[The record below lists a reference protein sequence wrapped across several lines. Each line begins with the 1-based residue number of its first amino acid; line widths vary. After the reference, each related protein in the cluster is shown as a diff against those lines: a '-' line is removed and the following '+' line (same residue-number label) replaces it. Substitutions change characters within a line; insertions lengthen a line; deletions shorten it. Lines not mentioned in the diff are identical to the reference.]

1 MDTIGQLLPS
11 LSDARI
17 LLVDDDP
24 GAIQWMAR
32 VLAGYRELRF
42 ATSGAEALVV
52 AHAWQPELVLLD
64 VEMPG
69 IGGFAVRLALKADPL
84 LADVPVIFITQHG
97 LPTFEIAA
105 FDIGAADFVT
115 KPVTGPALL
124 ARVAMQL
131 RLRRMTRLMARLT
144 ARDGLTGLA
153 DRGLL
158 DVELA
163 LECARSQR
171 TGRPLALLLADI
183 DGFGAYNRLH
193 GSAFGD
199 SCLRTVAQAVRRL
212 CQRPAD
218 LPVRHGA
225 DAFALLL
232 PDTATDD
239 AATLAARLSG
249 APNGAG
255 DPPVTLCIGLAVC
268 ELPAAHTPATRDLAV
283 ELHRAAETALARARR
298 SGPGSACVHQLG
310 GGDAALLSMTSGSL
324 S

>member
-1 MDTIGQLLPS
+1 MDTIGQLMPS

-24 GAIQWMAR
+24 GAIEWMGR

-42 ATSGAEALVV
+42 ATRGAQAL
-52 AHAWQPELVLLD
+52 AMARAWLPELVLLD

-69 IGGFAVRLALKADPL
+69 IDGFAVRMALKADPL

-97 LPTFEIAA
+97 MPTFEIAA
-105 FDIGAADFVT
+105 FDMGAADFVT

-131 RLRRMTRLMARLT
+131 RLRRMTRLMSRLT
-144 ARDGLTGLA
+144 ARDALTGLA
-153 DRGLL
+153 DRALL
-158 DVELA
+158 EVELA

-193 GSAFGD
+193 GSACGD
-199 SCLRTVAQAVRRL
+199 SCLRTVARTVRRL

-218 LPVRHGA
+218 LPVRHGS

-232 PDTATDD
+232 PDTATED
-239 AATLAARLSG
+239 AAAAAARLSD
-249 APNGAG
+249 APNGA
-255 DPPVTLCIGLAVC
+255 DEPPVTLCIGLAVC
-268 ELPAAHTPATRDLAV
+268 EPPAADPLAMGDLAV
-283 ELHRAAETALARARR
+283 ELHGAAVSALARARR
-298 SGPGSACVHQLG
+298 SGPGSAWVHHLDRA
-310 GGDAALLSMTSGSL
+310 DAASRSMSSRSL